1 MKSLSRIAAIITS
14 AIILLTGCSISKT
27 ENNTEKFIKLSSTG
41 SDYTITES
49 GIYNISGVMS
59 GGKVLV
65 ETNGDVTL
73 ILSGVDITNSDDEAI
88 KIKNEGTT
96 TIRTSSGTVN
106 TLSGGGDA
114 SINAKSSIVFEGSG
128 TLNINGTQ
136 KHGIESDGDI
146 TINSGTINVNSFE
159 HGIKSESII
168 TILGGNINIVAETG
182 KGIKA
187 EKEFLAED
195 GNVTINSI
203 ENEGLESKGALTING
218 GTFDITAGED
228 GINAGTSDSTA
239 EASSADESLDE
250 SAVHLAPDYTDA
262 ITEGGE
268 GTGAVS
274 PEDAQPDRFRPE
286 GGFPMGGEGE
296 PTNPDADAS
305 GNTERPQRPEKPM
318 GDIPPSDFVVPDGA
332 TSSGR
337 GVPFDYER
345 QKGGFGG
352 GPGRINEDSVLTIN
366 GGTIRI
372 NCLGDG
378 IDSNGTLTINGGTVI
393 IDGPENSGNGPLDSD
408 GEMIINGATVLTA
421 SSRGMTQMPRSMTQ
435 GILNINFD
443 SALSQGDEIVI
454 MDTNDKIIAE
464 HKVGRMCEML
474 IYTSPDIV
482 FDEAYTVY
490 VNGNE
495 HSSVA
500 VSNDFSDGF
509 GPIRGGNGKF
519 SKSVQPPKETDS
531 DNE

>member
-1 MKSLSRIAAIITS
+1 MKRTLILISIIMS
-14 AIILLTGCSISKT
+14 AILLLSGCTISKT
-27 ENNTEKFIKLSSTG
+27 ENNTEKFIKLNSSD
-41 SDYTITES
+41 SDYTVSEAGTYI
-49 GIYNISGVMS
+49 ISGVMT

-65 ETNGDVTL
+65 ETKGDVTL
-73 ILSGVDITNSDDEAI
+73 ILSGVEITNNDDAAI
-88 KIKNEGTT
+88 TIENEGTT
-96 TIRTSSGTVN
+96 TIKTSSGTVN

-114 SINAKSSIVFEGSG
+114 AITSKSNILFEGSG
-128 TLNINGTQ
+128 VLNINGTQ
-136 KHGIESDGDI
+136 KHGVECDGDI

-159 HGIKSESII
+159 HGIKSESVI

-187 EKEFLAED
+187 EKEFLAQD

-228 GINAGTSDSTA
+228 GINAGTSDSTS
-239 EASSADESLDE
+239 EASSSDENSDK
-250 SAVHLAPDYTDA
+250 SVHLAPDYTDA

-268 GTGAVS
+268 GTGAVP

-296 PTNPDADAS
+296 PTNPYADAS
-305 GNTERPQRPEKPM
+305 NNTDRPQRPDKPV
-318 GDIPPSDFVVPDGA
+318 GEILPSDFAVPEGA

-337 GVPFDYER
+337 GVPFNHER
-345 QKGGFGG
+345 QNGGFGG
-352 GPGRINEDSVLTIN
+352 NAGRINKDSVLTIN

-435 GILNINFD
+435 GILSINFD
-443 SALSQGDEIVI
+443 TALSQGDEIVI
-454 MDTNDKIIAE
+454 MDSNAKIVAE
-464 HKVGRMCEML
+464 HKVARMCEML
-474 IYTSPDIV
+474 IFTSPEIKPNES
-482 FDEAYTVY
+482 FTVY
-490 VNGNE
+490 INGTE
-495 HSSVA
+495 HSNVT
-500 VSNDFSDGF
+500 VSDDFSDSF

-519 SKSVQPPKETDS
+519 SKSVQSPKETVS